1 MESLRK
7 VGWPTLRKFTQTLIL
22 RKSPFSCCVFFS
34 GRSQCHKLDRSWWE
48 LQDRTW
54 KGCRTG
60 CRTKRCP
67 LALSVGQ
74 VGCVK
79 MTDFSTKILLCLAV
93 ISIFVVF
100 CRINNLF
107 HKWTT
112 QQWIIQ
118 YGLLIAKV
126 SAIFKI
132 WKFAAQCLIFVGTR
146 SQ

>member
-1 MESLRK
+1 MFPEIHLQFLSRC
-7 VGWPTLRKFTQTLIL
+7 VTGFCQIL
-22 RKSPFSCCVFFS
+22 SAPPQNTITSPPPPPKKICDKGRWTNYVFNLASDFYRVTGRFFS
-34 GRSQCHKLDRSWWE
+34 GRSQCHKLDRSWWA

-79 MTDFSTKILLCLAV
+79 MTDFSTKILLCLAM

-100 CRINNLF
+100 CRIKNLF

-112 QQWIIQ
+112 QQ
-118 YGLLIAKV
+118 
-126 SAIFKI
+126 
-132 WKFAAQCLIFVGTR
+132 
-146 SQ
+146 